1 MVNNCILVVD
11 DEIRMRKLIK
21 DFLVAKGY
29 SILEAEDGEKAL
41 EAFEENKNKINLVL
55 LDVMMPKLDG
65 WSVLRQIRQESKVPI
80 IMLTARGEE
89 QDELFGFEL
98 GVDEYISKPFSP
110 KILVARVEAI
120 LKRTAPDSKEVKDY
134 GGVEI
139 DKEGRT
145 VKVDGK
151 LIELSLR
158 EYELLTYLVENKDIA
173 LSRDK
178 ILNNVWNYDYYG
190 DSRTIDSHIKKIR
203 HKLIIIF
210 LILVNN
216 FVLGRFY
223 LYSKRQT
230 LKSVYRT
237 VNDYYNNDKSE
248 NFEEKLEQIAIQ
260 NNFDILIRNNE
271 NVNIYTS
278 NKDFYS
284 TFGQMNEMTSRFNI
298 GVGELIEQSDNFVIK
313 KIKDSKNGITY
324 ILLSSTLDNGYL
336 LYIRIPISSIQESV
350 KISNNFLYLMAGFA
364 ILIAAVIVSYVSR
377 KFTDPILELNDIAKK
392 MSNLDFSHKYRIK
405 DVDDE
410 INNLGRSI
418 NVMSDKLERTINQLR
433 NSNIELE
440 KDIEEKSKI
449 DEMRKSFISDVSHEL
464 KTPIALIQG
473 YSEGLLENVNTDEE
487 SRKFYAEVILDET
500 NKMDKLVKQLLE
512 LMKLEYGKRQFNDKK
527 FNIVEVEKEVVRKS
541 KVMLE
546 EKKVKIEFN
555 LSEEINVFA
564 DDFYIEQVISNYI
577 TNAIKHVKEIDGKK
591 VISIVNEVNIEKNK
605 VRVKIFNT
613 GENIAEEHINRI
625 WNRFYKVD
633 ESRNRTDGG
642 TGIGLSFVKAI
653 MNNYGN
659 RYGVTN
665 KDDGVEF
672 YFDLDLIV

>member
-1 MVNNCILVVD
+1 MSKKQNPLKSVRV
-11 DEIRMRKLIK
+11 KL
-21 DFLVAKGY
+21 F
-29 SILEAEDGEKAL
+29 
-41 EAFEENKNKINLVL
+41 
-55 LDVMMPKLDG
+55 M
-65 WSVLRQIRQESKVPI
+65 
-80 IMLTARGEE
+80 T
-89 QDELFGFEL
+89 
-98 GVDEYISKPFSP
+98 
-110 KILVARVEAI
+110 
-120 LKRTAPDSKEVKDY
+120 
-134 GGVEI
+134 
-139 DKEGRT
+139 
-145 VKVDGK
+145 
-151 LIELSLR
+151 LSL
-158 EYELLTYLVENKDIA
+158 V
-173 LSRDK
+173 
-178 ILNNVWNYDYYG
+178 IL
-190 DSRTIDSHIKKIR
+190 
-203 HKLIIIF
+203 LIIIF

-613 GENIAEEHINRI
+613 GENIAEENINRI

-665 KDDGVEF
+665 KEDGVEF